1 MGGGPTWPSPPTWLE
16 SGRWKG
22 CGGLRNTGGSRT
34 LNVSPPLPRT
44 RSRLCTGTRISA
56 ACYGWAGSTGDRSP
70 RDIPLR
76 APWRPWHT
84 RHNLSGGGSPLGLP
98 PPGMESLQRAEEVRA
113 GHWGWRGLSR
123 VGCSETLVGR
133 SPCVLTH
140 SLIHPSPRPP
150 CHNPSHSSTNT
161 KCLSVPASILGLK
174 LSPEDSRV
182 TRAGLVLSFKEL
194 KDQTRCGRLG
204 D

>member
-1 MGGGPTWPSPPTWLE
+1 MGGVPRGRPHPPGWSPGG
-16 SGRWKG
+16 GRAA
-22 CGGLRNTGGSRT
+22 GGLRNTGGSRT
-34 LNVSPPLPRT
+34 LSVSPPLPRT

-56 ACYGWAGSTGDRSP
+56 ACCGWAGSTGYRSP
-70 RDIPLR
+70 HDIPLR

-113 GHWGWRGLSR
+113 GHWGWRWLSG

-140 SLIHPSPRPP
+140 SLVHPSPCPP
-150 CHNPSHSSTNT
+150 SHNPSHSSTNT
-161 KCLSVPASILGLK
+161 KCLSVPTSIIGLK

-182 TRAGLVLSFKEL
+182 TRAGSVPSFKEL